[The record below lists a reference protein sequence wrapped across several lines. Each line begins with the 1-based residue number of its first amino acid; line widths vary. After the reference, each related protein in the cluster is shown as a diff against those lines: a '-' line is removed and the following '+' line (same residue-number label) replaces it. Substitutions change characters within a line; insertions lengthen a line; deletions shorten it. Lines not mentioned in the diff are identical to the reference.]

1 MPFVLIA
8 NSNTLL
14 YIIIL
19 LDNYASISSEWML
32 FSTVLFVCSLLYVF
46 KKYIMEASMCWEF

>member
-46 KKYIMEASMCWEF
+46 KKYIMEARMCWEF